1 MGPHDAAAKN
11 VSFVGKHITFTA
23 SAFEAADS
31 LVLRSAGKI
40 NDTRA
45 LSYFMSQLVFCADS
59 ETSTHHGYP
68 LDIYYCDWE
77 KGETKLMKRRFAPLD
92 AATAENILLFIE
104 QLYMAIL
111 TAPTPL
117 YRSLYSDLVPGKRN
131 SDSKAIVGEVKPEH
145 YDDIIATLQQSSATA
160 FAYRFEE
167 QGSYD
172 KSSDDTKDSETA
184 PIVVSEKA
192 RQIVERSSDLFNS
205 IEAERV
211 LKNWLQSSGQF
222 SADMANNPYLK
233 WLFPDGIS
241 WQSFP
246 HVEGF
251 ILFSMVAN
259 CAAEEQL

>member
-1 MGPHDAAAKN
+1 M
-11 VSFVGKHITFTA
+11 
-23 SAFEAADS
+23 
-31 LVLRSAGKI
+31 
-40 NDTRA
+40 
-45 LSYFMSQLVFCADS
+45 
-59 ETSTHHGYP
+59 
-68 LDIYYCDWE
+68 
-77 KGETKLMKRRFAPLD
+77 
-92 AATAENILLFIE
+92 
-104 QLYMAIL
+104 
-111 TAPTPL
+111 
-117 YRSLYSDLVPGKRN
+117 
-131 SDSKAIVGEVKPEH
+131 GEVKPEH

-172 KSSDDTKDSETA
+172 KSSDDNTSNDTKGSETA
-184 PIVVSEKA
+184 PDVISEKA
-192 RQIVERSSDLFNS
+192 QQIVERSGELFNS
-205 IEAERV
+205 IEAERI

-241 WQSFP
+241 WQSLP